1 MFNFVIC
8 CMLLRSCLC
17 PCHGNKD
24 PPCRKSGMPLKFHRT
39 PCQWNGSACLLSL
52 WNAPNLTEDDWIT
65 PASVGS
71 TYLYPQTIPM
81 FGPTLNWESK
91 PHKMSSDCNF
101 WAPVWSMAR
110 ANFEVYCSCGQTFL
124 ACPFHMGIFQ
134 TCSLW
139 PGRSDSYVARR
150 ISLWPAVTRFQH
162 PDTRSLHSVDGYHPL
177 ALAPAQPGYWPG

>member
-1 MFNFVIC
+1 MAVHASSVYGTPPIWRKTTGS
-8 CMLLRSCLC
+8 LRHLSA
-17 PCHGNKD
+17 
-24 PPCRKSGMPLKFHRT
+24 PPTYTPKPYQCSG
-39 PCQWNGSACLLSL
+39 S
-52 WNAPNLTEDDWIT
+52 
-65 PASVGS
+65 
-71 TYLYPQTIPM
+71 
-81 FGPTLNWESK
+81 LNWESK

-101 WAPVWSMAR
+101 WAPVWSLAR

-124 ACPFHMGIFQ
+124 VCPFHMGIFQ